1 MRRLAGQTA
10 IACMLLLAACSGGA
24 PPSPP
29 PVEVSV
35 IRVGSAAQPLDLAY
49 SGRTRGAREIE
60 VRARVSG
67 ILERRYYREGETVAA
82 GDRLFRIDPAQFI
95 AAVHSAEGRLGIEA
109 ARLDQAERQRRRVTD
124 LFARGFVSGRNRD
137 QAEADYATARSSVA
151 AARAELQRA
160 NLDLSYTDVRAPIGG
175 VTGLESRSEGSL
187 IDATST
193 EDSLLTTIAQTDSL
207 YVDFSMPDAEAQL
220 LRTVLK
226 RGGVTAR
233 LLATASDALLA
244 TAPITFIDTRVD
256 SNTGTVSVRATLIN
270 AGPKLSPGQFV
281 RVQLAGLAA
290 PVGTYL
296 PARAINHGANGPY
309 VWKIDGKGLAN
320 MHPVTLGPS
329 IGDLIRVDKGI
340 RPGDRIVV
348 DGVLKLQPGS
358 TVHMV
363 AAKLDAEQTAAR

>member
-1 MRRLAGQTA
+1 LRKTAGQIA
-10 IACMLLLAACSGGA
+10 IACALLLAACSGA
-24 PPSPP
+24 PPPPP
-29 PVEVSV
+29 PVEVSIV
-35 IRVGSAAQPLDLAY
+35 RVGSGAQPLDLAY

-67 ILERRYYREGETVAA
+67 ILERRYYKEGETVAA

-95 AAVHSAEGRLGIEA
+95 AAVDSAQGRLGIES
-109 ARLDQAERQRRRVTD
+109 ARLAQAERQRARVNE

-160 NLDLSYTDVRAPIGG
+160 RLDLSYTDVRAPIGG
-175 VTGLESRSEGSL
+175 VTGLETRSEGSL
-187 IDATST
+187 IDAT
-193 EDSLLTTIAQTDSL
+193 DADKSLLTTIAQTDSL
-207 YVDFSMPDAEAQL
+207 YVDFSMPEAEAQL
-220 LRTVLK
+220 LRAVLD
-226 RGGVTAR
+226 RGGINVR
-233 LLATASDALLA
+233 LLATGSDALLA

-256 SNTGTVSVRATLIN
+256 SGTGTVSVRATLSN

-296 PARAINHGANGPY
+296 PARAINHGAKGPF
-309 VWKIDGKGLAN
+309 VWKIDGKGLAD

-329 IGDLIRVDKGI
+329 IGNLIRVDKGV
-340 RPGDRIVV
+340 RSGDRVVV

-363 AAKLDAEQTAAR
+363 AARLDAEQTASR